1 MSRKESKLFKEALEA
16 DLVQSTLEWLDFID
30 CENPN
35 YADEED
41 VLLGLQKYD
50 PYGNNMGKELLK
62 YVNSMPH
69 NKFNKLIDR
78 VLSQVVKEFYQGA
91 DEEFSEWDGFIVVE

>member
-1 MSRKESKLFKEALEA
+1 MSRSEAKLFKDALEA
-16 DLVQSTLEWLDFID
+16 DLVQSTLDWLDFID

-41 VLLGLQKYD
+41 VLLGLQEYD

-62 YVNSMPH
+62 YVENMPH
-69 NKFNKLIDR
+69 KQFKKLMAR
-78 VLSQVVKEFYQGA
+78 VLDKVVKECYKDFD
-91 DEEFSEWDGFIVVE
+91 DEDTEWG